1 MLSLSK
7 KTDYALI
14 ALAYLAERPMRVV
27 PAREISEHF
36 NLPPALLVNILKTLH
51 HSRMV
56 HSERGTHGGYQIS
69 LDPEKVTLHD
79 LVSIVDRPVKM
90 IECADLPEGC
100 KDVACR
106 IVGSC
111 PVEVPLK
118 ILHQRLIK
126 FLKETRLA
134 DLIVPGRRAN
144 HLPSNGAS
152 CAAVG
157 ATA

>member
-14 ALAYLAERPMRVV
+14 ALAYLAERPMRIV

-51 HSRMV
+51 HAKMV
-56 HSERGTHGGYQIS
+56 HSERGTHGGYQLS
-69 LDPEKVTLHD
+69 LDVEKVTLYD
-79 LVSIVDRPVKM
+79 LVAVVDRPVKM

-118 ILHQRLIK
+118 TLHLRLIR
-126 FLKETRLA
+126 FLKETRLSE
-134 DLIVPGRRAN
+134 LVTPGRRPT
-144 HLPSNGAS
+144 HLPTNGE
-152 CAAVG
+152 AAFS
-157 ATA
+157 AAAD